1 MLVLKYK
8 LRVNEVLEMLKETKT
23 RNIKIFIYGISIILM
38 IIFIFSIFQKE
49 KGRVYTTRF
58 INLVKEEKVF
68 KLEKNDLKS
77 FKEQILIEKGNSKKA
92 KNTKLSNYSL
102 GVIEYLNENYEK
114 SIEFLKISEGYS
126 LESDKELEFDI
137 LVKLAM
143 NYTYIGDLRESNKY
157 IKKAEELGRSNGL
170 GNEVSDAYYELVSKR
185 IDLDYNVKDCIE
197 LLENSLN
204 LIQDH
209 KRVMK
214 SYLLLATLNRL
225 RGDYNQALIYDQ
237 RAIGIALDSKNDEYL
252 GKCLISLSENYYTK
266 RQYRK
271 AINLLQTIIDGNM
284 VKDPEDKLKL
294 YGYLIDCNLKT
305 GNLEKGEEY
314 KEKFLETVNS
324 LNPNARVR
332 EVMWLHILYSDSNLL
347 VGNFEVSDN
356 HLKMAKKLYSK
367 NNNKVHINTKLLLD
381 KIEIKR
387 QYTKDKD
394 YKKAIKKYENIIDEI
409 KKKESGFNLYYDLV
423 WEIST
428 LSYLNKDNEYL
439 YKYSKEIYEIYNEV
453 NITVDTDSVIAD
465 LNTYVEKREAYIDKY
480 KIYGLIILL
489 ILAIAVVFTI
499 YNINVKISKSNKKL
513 ERDNITDGLTGAY
526 NKRYLN
532 QILEKNIGKNI
543 VFVMLDIDFFK
554 SYNDNYGHM
563 QGDEALITV
572 SNLLRDVFKED
583 LVFRYGGEEFSIISE
598 RNFDFVIRDLEIF
611 KKRLHDKNIVHE
623 FSSISDRITLSMGI
637 SKGCITS
644 FEDGENLIKESDKKL
659 YESKST
665 GRNKI
670 SF

>member
-1 MLVLKYK
+1 
-8 LRVNEVLEMLKETKT
+8 MLKETKT
-23 RNIKIFIYGISIILM
+23 RNVKIFIYGISTILM
-38 IIFIFSIFQKE
+38 IIFIFSVYQKE

-58 INLVKEEKVF
+58 INLVKEEKVIELD
-68 KLEKNDLKS
+68 KSNLKS
-77 FKEQILIEKGNSKKA
+77 FEEQILIEKGNSKKA
-92 KNTKLSNYSL
+92 KNIKLANYSL
-102 GVIEYLNENYEK
+102 GVINYLNEEYEK
-114 SIEFLKISEGYS
+114 SIEFLKLSEDYN
-126 LESDKELEFDI
+126 LKEDKELELDT
-137 LVKLAM
+137 LVKLSL
-143 NYTYIGDLRESNKY
+143 NYTYLGDVHASNEY

-170 GNEVSDAYYELVSKR
+170 GNEVSDAYIELVSKR
-185 IDLDYNVKDCIE
+185 IDLNYNIKDCIE

-204 LIQDH
+204 LIQDQ

-225 RGDYNQALIYDQ
+225 RGDYNQALVYDQ
-237 RAIGIALDSKNDEYL
+237 RAIGISIDSKDDEYL

-271 AINLLQTIIDGNM
+271 AINLLQTIIDGDM
-284 VKDPEDKLKL
+284 VKDSEDKLKL

-305 GNLEKGEEY
+305 GNIEKGEEY
-314 KEKFLETVNS
+314 KEKFLETVNY

-332 EVMWLHILYSDSNLL
+332 EVMWLHVLYSDSNLL

-356 HLKMAKKLYSK
+356 HLKMAKKLFSK
-367 NNNKVHINTKLLLD
+367 NKNRVHINTKLLLD

-394 YKKAIKKYENIIDEI
+394 YKKAIKKYENIIEEI
-409 KKKESGFNLYYDLV
+409 KNKESGLNLYYDLV

-439 YKYSKEIYEIYNEV
+439 YKYSKEIYEIYNET

-489 ILAIAVVFTI
+489 ILAIALVFTI

-572 SNLLRDVFKED
+572 SNLLRDVFKDD

>member
-1 MLVLKYK
+1 
-8 LRVNEVLEMLKETKT
+8 MLKETKT

-332 EVMWLHILYSDSNLL
+332 EVMWLHVLYSDSNLL

-381 KIEIKR
+381 KLEIKR

-611 KKRLHDKNIVHE
+611 NKRLHEKNIVHE

-644 FEDGENLIKESDKKL
+644 FEEGENLIKESDRKL

>member
-1 MLVLKYK
+1 
-8 LRVNEVLEMLKETKT
+8 MLKQTKT
-23 RNIKIFIYGISIILM
+23 RNVKIFIYGISIILM
-38 IIFIFSIFQKE
+38 IIFIFSIYKIE
-49 KGRVYTTRF
+49 KGKVYTTRF
-58 INLVKEEKVF
+58 INLVKEEEVIQ
-68 KLEKNDLKS
+68 LEKEDLNNYK
-77 FKEQILIEKGNSKKA
+77 KQILIEKNNTNKA
-92 KNTKLSNYSL
+92 KNLKLSNYSL
-102 GVIEYLNENYEK
+102 GIIDYLNENYEK
-114 SIEFLKISEGYS
+114 SVEFLKVSEGYK
-126 LESDKELEFDI
+126 LKNDNELELDI
-137 LVKLAM
+137 LVKLSLD
-143 NYTYIGDLRESNKY
+143 YTYMGDLHKSNEY
-157 IKKAEELGRSNGL
+157 IKKAEEFGRNNGL

-185 IDLDYNVKDCIE
+185 VDLNYNVKECIE

-209 KRVMK
+209 KRVIK
-214 SYLLLATLNRL
+214 SYLLLSSLNRL

-237 RAIGIALDSKNDEYL
+237 RAIGISIDSKDDEYL

-271 AINLLQTIIDGNM
+271 AINLFQTILKGDMI
-284 VKDPEDKLKL
+284 KDSEDKLKL
-294 YGYLIDCNLKT
+294 YGYLIDCYFKT
-305 GNLEKGEEY
+305 SNSEKGEEY
-314 KEKFLETVNS
+314 KEKFLETVNE
-324 LNPNARVR
+324 LNPNTRIR

-347 VGNFEVSDN
+347 IGNYEVSDN

-367 NNNKVHINTKLLLD
+367 NNDKVHINTKLLLE

-394 YKKAIKKYENIIDEI
+394 YKKAIKKYENIIDQI
-409 KKKESGFNLYYDLV
+409 KKEESGLNLYYDLV

-428 LSYLNKDNEYL
+428 LSYLNNNNEYL
-439 YKYSKEIYEIYNEV
+439 YKYSKEIYEIYNET
-453 NITVDTDSVIAD
+453 NITVDTDSVIED
-465 LNTYVEKREAYIDKY
+465 LNVYVEKREAYIDKY

-489 ILAIAVVFTI
+489 ILSIAIVFTI
-499 YNINVKISKSNKKL
+499 YNINVKISKSNKRL
-513 ERDNITDGLTGAY
+513 EIDNITDGLTGAY

-532 QILEKNIGKNI
+532 QILKKNIGKNL

-611 KKRLHDKNIVHE
+611 KKRLNEKNIVHE

-644 FEDGENLIKESDKKL
+644 FEDGENLIKESDRKL

>member
-1 MLVLKYK
+1 
-8 LRVNEVLEMLKETKT
+8 MLKEIKTK
-23 RNIKIFIYGISIILM
+23 NVKIFIYGISMILM
-38 IIFIFSIFQKE
+38 IIFIFSIYQKE
-49 KGRVYTTRF
+49 KGRVYTIRF
-58 INLVKEEKVF
+58 INLVKEEKVIE
-68 KLEKNDLKS
+68 LEKDDLKNY
-77 FKEQILIEKGNSKKA
+77 KEKILIEKNSSKKA
-92 KNTKLSNYSL
+92 DNIKFANYSL
-102 GVIEYLNENYEK
+102 GIINYLNEEYEK
-114 SIEFLKISEGYS
+114 SIEFLKLSEDYK
-126 LESDKELEFDI
+126 LEKDKELELDT
-137 LVKLAM
+137 LVKLAL
-143 NYTYIGDLRESNKY
+143 NYTYLGDLHNSNEY
-157 IKKAEELGRSNGL
+157 IKKAEEFGKSNGL

-185 IDLDYNVKDCIE
+185 IDLNYSVEDSIE

-209 KRVMK
+209 KKIIK
-214 SYLLLATLNRL
+214 SYLLLSTLNRL
-225 RGDYNQALIYDQ
+225 RGDYNQSLIYDQ
-237 RAIGIALDSKNDEYL
+237 RAIGITLDSKNDEYL
-252 GKCLISLSENYYTK
+252 GKCLISLSENYYSK

-271 AINLLQTIIDGNM
+271 AINLLETIIKGDM
-284 VKDPEDKLKL
+284 LKDSEDKLRL
-294 YGYLIDCNLKT
+294 YGYLIDCYFQT
-305 GNLEKGEEY
+305 GNIENGEKY
-314 KEKFLETVNS
+314 KEKFLEIVND
-324 LNPNARVR
+324 LDPNMRTR
-332 EVMWLHILYSDSNLL
+332 ELMWLHILYSDSNLL
-347 VGNFEVSDN
+347 VENYEVSDR
-356 HLKMAKKLYSK
+356 HFDMAKKLYVK
-367 NNNKVHINTKLLLD
+367 NNNKVHVNTRLLLD

-394 YKKAIKKYENIIDEI
+394 YKKAIKKYESIIDEI
-409 KKKESGFNLYYDLV
+409 KKKGSGHDLYYGLV

-428 LSYLNKDNEYL
+428 LSYLNKDNQYL
-439 YKYSKEIYEIYNEV
+439 YKYSKEIYEIYNET

-465 LNTYVEKREAYIDKY
+465 LNTYVEKRETYINKY

-489 ILAIAVVFTI
+489 ILAIIVVFTI

-513 ERDNITDGLTGAY
+513 ERDNITDGLTEAY

-532 QILEKNIGKNI
+532 QILEKNVGKNI

-572 SNLLRDVFKED
+572 SNLLRDVFKDD

-611 KKRLHDKNIVHE
+611 KKRLHEKNIVHE
-623 FSSISDRITLSMGI
+623 FSKVSDRITLSMGI

-644 FEDGENLIKESDKKL
+644 FEDGENLIKESDRKL

>member
-1 MLVLKYK
+1 
-8 LRVNEVLEMLKETKT
+8 MLKETKT